1 VPGFASALADRGCRV
16 TVLTPDKAGPKEACA
31 SHSVRWFA
39 WAGSARPV
47 VDLRLYSPSDL
58 WLILSL
64 LRSAERALRRLIADE
79 GVDACLALWA
89 VPSGYVAWRVC
100 RPGIPYAVWALGSD
114 IHTWG
119 RRPVVARLVRRV
131 LRDADQR
138 LADGLGLAEE
148 VRVMSGRDCRFVPTT
163 RRLPAPAPLPSPL
176 GSGVNFLFVGRFEPV
191 KGADVLVESMIRLL
205 ATGVDARLTMC
216 GSGSQEAALR
226 VRASGAGVSDR
237 IRFVSGL
244 TGELLSGYMHAC
256 DCLVIPSRNESIPA
270 VFSEALQAG
279 IPLLVTDVGD
289 MGELAREHGLAAP
302 VPAADVAALAAAM
315 ERFAREPKAG
325 AEAYEAARRDLLA
338 TFDVGAAADRYLA
351 VTGAG

>member
-1 VPGFASALADRGCRV
+1 MPGFASALADRGCRI
-16 TVLTPDKAGPKEACA
+16 TVLTPDKAGPKEPCA
-31 SHSVRWFA
+31 SHDVRWFK
-39 WAGSARPV
+39 WAGSAKPV
-47 VDLRLYSPSDL
+47 VNLRPSSPADLL
-58 WLILSL
+58 LILSL
-64 LRSAERALRRLIADE
+64 LRSAERALRSLIADE

-100 RPGIPYAVWALGSD
+100 RPRVPYAVWALGSD

-119 RRPVVARLVRRV
+119 RRPIVGSLVRRV

-148 VRVMSGRDCRFVPTT
+148 VRRMSGRDCKFVPTT

-176 GSGVNFLFVGRFEPV
+176 GPGVNFLFVGRFEPV
-191 KGADVLVESMIRLL
+191 KGADVIIESMIRLL
-205 ATGVDARLTMC
+205 ASGTDARLTMC

-226 VRASGAGVSDR
+226 ARVSAAGVSDR

-244 TGELLSGYMHAC
+244 TGEVLSGYMHAC
-256 DCLVIPSRNESIPA
+256 DCLVVPSRNESIPA

-289 MGELAREHGLAAP
+289 MGELAREHGLVAP
-302 VPAADVAALAAAM
+302 VPPADVVALASAM
-315 ERFAREPKAG
+315 ERFARDPKAG
-325 AEAYEAARRDLLA
+325 AEAYQAARRELLG
-338 TFDVGAAADRYLA
+338 TFDVGAAADIYLA
-351 VTGAG
+351 ATGAG